1 MAAAV
6 KAKPRLVITSGDP
19 GGIGPELVRRALA
32 DPGIRGLAEFTVT
45 GPVDGPAAGGAVLVT
60 TGAVPVGRASAAGG
74 RAAVEAVRSAVELL
88 AAGSAD
94 ALVTAP
100 VSKEA
105 LQLAGYPW
113 PGQTEMLAGLCGASD
128 LRVLLMAGPLRVVH
142 VSAHRSLRR
151 AVEAVTVASVRR
163 TIELADRFGR
173 RLLGRPPRIAVA
185 GLNPHAGEGG
195 ILGDEDER
203 FIRPAVE
210 AERSLGVDVAGPA
223 SADTLFPRA
232 AAGGADLVVAMYHD
246 QGHIPVKLLG
256 QGEGVAVTL
265 GLPFLR
271 MSPDHGAAFDI
282 AGQGVARL
290 GSMTA
295 AIRAAAAAARAGRR
309 RDRRLPAGPGRGH
322 RQLPGGPVPPGRLA
336 GRPGPARMVASA
348 RGRHPRLAV
357 LRSGWQLGAG
367 VHVHP
372 RGALQRDLRPGAA
385 GPAAVRAVGCSSMG
399 GGLVLYDR
407 QRA

>member
-1 MAAAV
+1 VAAR
-6 KAKPRLVITSGDP
+6 PRLVVTSGDP
-19 GGIGPELVRRALA
+19 GGIGPELVRRVLA
-32 DPGIRGLAEFTVT
+32 EPGIRRLAEFTVT
-45 GPVDGPAAGGAVLVT
+45 GQADGDGTA
-60 TGAVPVGRASAAGG
+60 AVPAGRASAAGG
-74 RAAVEAVRSAVELL
+74 RAAAAAVRSAVELL

-113 PGQTEMLAGLCGASD
+113 PGQTEMLASLCGASD

-151 AVEAVTVASVRR
+151 AVEAVTVVSVRR
-163 TIELADRFGR
+163 TIELADGFGR

-195 ILGDEDER
+195 LLGDEDER

-210 AERSLGVDVAGPA
+210 EQRALGVDVAGPM

-256 QGEGVAVTL
+256 RGEGVAVTL

-282 AGQGVARL
+282 AGRGVARL

-295 AIRAAAAAARAGRR
+295 AIRAAAAAAGASAAGGVSA
-309 RDRRLPAGPGRGH
+309 AGDAAA
-322 RQLPGGPVPPGRLA
+322 GGPPP
-336 GRPGPARMVASA
+336 
-348 RGRHPRLAV
+348 
-357 LRSGWQLGAG
+357 
-367 VHVHP
+367 
-372 RGALQRDLRPGAA
+372 
-385 GPAAVRAVGCSSMG
+385 
-399 GGLVLYDR
+399 
-407 QRA
+407 

>member
-1 MAAAV
+1 MV
-6 KAKPRLVITSGDP
+6 TSGDP

-32 DPGIRGLAEFTVT
+32 EPGVRDLAEFTVT
-45 GPVDGPAAGGAVLVT
+45 GPADGDGVPGASVAA
-60 TGAVPVGRASAAGG
+60 AVPVGRPSAAGG
-74 RAAVEAVRSAVELL
+74 RAAVAAVRSAVELL

-113 PGQTEMLAGLCGASD
+113 PGQTEMLASLCGASG

-151 AVEAVTVASVRR
+151 AVEAVTVVSVRR
-163 TIELADRFGR
+163 TIGLADGFGR

-195 ILGDEDER
+195 LLGDEDER

-210 AERSLGVDVAGPA
+210 AERSLGVDVTGPV

-295 AIRAAAAAARAGRR
+295 AIRAAAAAAGSAAAGGTAA
-309 RDRRLPAGPGRGH
+309 PAGGAAADGRASGA
-322 RQLPGGPVPPGRLA
+322 GGPP
-336 GRPGPARMVASA
+336 S
-348 RGRHPRLAV
+348 
-357 LRSGWQLGAG
+357 
-367 VHVHP
+367 
-372 RGALQRDLRPGAA
+372 
-385 GPAAVRAVGCSSMG
+385 
-399 GGLVLYDR
+399 
-407 QRA
+407 

>member
-1 MAAAV
+1 VAAAV
-6 KAKPRLVITSGDP
+6 RAKPRLVITSGDP

-45 GPVDGPAAGGAVLVT
+45 GPADGPAADGAVLAT

-105 LQLAGYPW
+105 LRLAGYRW
-113 PGQTEMLAGLCGASD
+113 PGQTEMLADLCAASD

-142 VSAHRSLRR
+142 VTAHRSLR
-151 AVEAVTVASVRR
+151 AAIDAVTPAAVLR
-163 TIELADRFGR
+163 TIELADGIGR
-173 RLLGRPPRIAVA
+173 QLVGRPPRVAVA

-195 ILGDEDER
+195 ILGDEDEQS
-203 FIRPAVE
+203 IRPAV
-210 AERSLGVDVAGPA
+210 AQARSRGIDASGPL
-223 SADTLFPRA
+223 SADSLFPDA
-232 AAGGADLVVAMYHD
+232 AAGGTDLVVAMYHD

-256 QGEGVAVTL
+256 AGEGVAVTL

-282 AGQGVARL
+282 AGQGVARA

-295 AIRAAAAAARAGRR
+295 AVRAAAQAAGR
-309 RDRRLPAGPGRGH
+309 GS
-322 RQLPGGPVPPGRLA
+322 PVTI
-336 GRPGPARMVASA
+336 
-348 RGRHPRLAV
+348 
-357 LRSGWQLGAG
+357 
-367 VHVHP
+367 
-372 RGALQRDLRPGAA
+372 
-385 GPAAVRAVGCSSMG
+385 
-399 GGLVLYDR
+399 
-407 QRA
+407 

>member
-1 MAAAV
+1 MAV
-6 KAKPRLVITSGDP
+6 RPRLVLTSGDP
-19 GGIGPELVRRALA
+19 GGIGPELVRRAVA
-32 DPGIRGLAEFTVT
+32 DPDLAGLAEFTVT
-45 GPVDGPAAGGAVLVT
+45 GPVDNAADGTAAGAAGI
-60 TGAVPVGRASAAGG
+60 PVGRPSAAGG
-74 RAAVEAVRSAVELL
+74 LAAVAAVREAVALL
-88 AAGSAD
+88 AAGVAD

-105 LQLAGYPW
+105 LLLAGHPW
-113 PGQTEMLAGLCGASD
+113 PGQTEMLADLCAASD

-163 TIELADRFGR
+163 TIQLGHLFGR

-210 AERSLGVDVAGPA
+210 EERSLGVDVTGPL

-232 AAGGADLVVAMYHD
+232 AAGSADLVVAMYHD

-256 QGEGVAVTL
+256 RGEGVAVTL

-282 AGQGVARL
+282 AGQGVAQL
-290 GSMTA
+290 GSMAA
-295 AIRAAAAAARAGRR
+295 AIRAAAAAVAG
-309 RDRRLPAGPGRGH
+309 
-322 RQLPGGPVPPGRLA
+322 
-336 GRPGPARMVASA
+336 
-348 RGRHPRLAV
+348 
-357 LRSGWQLGAG
+357 GAG
-367 VHVHP
+367 
-372 RGALQRDLRPGAA
+372 GGAA
-385 GPAAVRAVGCSSMG
+385 GSASGGAAG
-399 GGLVLYDR
+399 GPPP
-407 QRA
+407 